1 MVRGGGGL
9 VASVDERP
17 RGGWSVCP
25 VGTGEE
31 KYGARGGFF
40 VTQGKIGGRGA
51 GVARRAGEEEGNGE
65 GVAVQLGRAMWRRRA

>member
-40 VTQGKIGGRGA
+40 VT
-51 GVARRAGEEEGNGE
+51 
-65 GVAVQLGRAMWRRRA
+65 